1 MSQVSKGGQAA
12 SPREGGAEGPGAG
25 RDEGGATRPQVRVQI
40 AGLSDPDDVQF
51 AFAAG
56 AHAVGF
62 TVGLPGGPHDG
73 LTEQRV
79 GEIVRAL
86 PPFAATVLITYESG
100 FDGLLELL
108 LRCRTPIL
116 QPHGKH
122 DPEVLLRL
130 RRRLPHLKIIK
141 SVNVPQGGT
150 AEAVI
155 REAAEWEGIADAI
168 LLDSVDPVTGKLG
181 ATGRTHDWSISRQV
195 VEALHLPAILAG
207 GLNPANVADAIDAV
221 RPWGVDVHTGVEVQG
236 VLDRSLL
243 ARFIR
248 SALAA
253 GGSPR
258 S

>member
-1 MSQVSKGGQAA
+1 MSHT
-12 SPREGGAEGPGAG
+12 GAPE
-25 RDEGGATRPQVRVQI
+25 VRVQI
-40 AGLSDPDDVQF
+40 AGLSDLDDVRF
-51 AFAAG
+51 AFATG

-73 LTEQRV
+73 LTEQKV

-116 QPHGKH
+116 QPHGSH
-122 DPEVLLRL
+122 DPEILLRL

-141 SVNVPQGGT
+141 SVNVSGGST
-150 AEAVI
+150 AETVL
-155 REAAEWEGIADAI
+155 REAREWEGVADAI

-181 ATGRTHDWSISRQV
+181 ATGRTHDWSVSRQV
-195 VEALHLPAILAG
+195 VEGLDLPVILAG
-207 GLNPANVADAIDAV
+207 GLTPTNVAEAIDAV
-221 RPWGVDVHTGVEVQG
+221 RPWGVDVHTGVEVEG

-243 ARFIR
+243 VSFIR
-248 SALAA
+248 ACSTLQ
-253 GGSPR
+253 G
-258 S
+258 